1 MNGARF
7 LLDTNII
14 LGLMKGNV
22 DAVTKLKKLNLNN
35 CSFSSVTRMELLGF
49 PDITEDEIKII
60 STLLNQMTQLT
71 ISRAIEDKTI
81 HLKQQHRIKLPDAII
96 LATAIT
102 NQIELLT
109 LDKKL
114 ANKLTCKTHERL
126 FKEVSLRIESRI
138 WWSAVR

>member
-114 ANKLTCKTHERL
+114 ANKL
-126 FKEVSLRIESRI
+126 
-138 WWSAVR
+138 